1 MALSSVDS
9 KGRQRKLMRF
19 EERLRIFR
27 ALGVLVQRL
36 DFYSKNNRDPSEVY
50 KKGNPIIYIF
60 K

>member
-1 MALSSVDS
+1 
-9 KGRQRKLMRF
+9 MRF